1 MKTNR
6 LFTLFFSAVISAI
19 VSFWLA
25 PSASAQTVWSQY
37 LDTPPSGSEQ
47 IEWNASS
54 YVLTATGSEE
64 AGVLGT
70 IENEIRSSLSSAGIS
85 WMTLQYI
92 ETPASDTYE
101 MHFSVSSNTTGSV
114 RSVLFGGTFRV
125 NQLYQGYG
133 SGPALVGGN
142 GQTFTVFPSETVSIR
157 LINLIPGDTYTLYND
172 SGIAIDSFLATGATH
187 EYRSTFDEGE
197 YHFNFDNSDFS
208 IEYHGFL
215 SYRFVTLAGTYDLSA
230 DGGVF
235 RYPITG
241 YFSGNTY
248 HPISSVGDISFLNAL
263 SSFLNSGQSSLWDSA
278 MTVSFGYDGASASG
292 YVEIC
297 CQPNFGSAERV
308 SHLEIKRL
316 NGREIVFSQSSG
328 GRLLMVE
335 AVHDP
340 SLGTVTVRDSQF
352 GVAYT
357 ASDGTHSV
365 SATGNGGDLVLDISS
380 FSLPLYVRGSC
391 LGREI
396 CLLVIL
402 PENDIPSPEG
412 AVEALGANRILS
424 RTHNDS
430 GVTAEDMEYYDG
442 LGYRKLSVMAGA
454 GGGGGRN
461 DIVKPFRRD
470 FLSREYRDYLPYAR
484 LRGIGDSL
492 YVSSPFTAQAAYY
505 RATQSLQPGE
515 EFAYASE
522 VSENALQGRPLSS
535 ALPGEAY
542 HEAHHMTRLAYRGN
556 DEDEIP
562 LLRVS
567 LSECSM
573 TVDGYYS
580 PGTLLCTETVDGDGR
595 VSELWTDRSGRT
607 VCEKRFLDSLRT
619 SAAVTSY
626 AYDRLGRLRWAVSP
640 EGSALLGQ
648 GTTYAATS
656 DLASR
661 WCYLYFYD
669 SRGRL
674 TEKRLPGPV
683 AEKYVYD
690 NADRLVLTQSPL
702 MTSSSSYAIGIY
714 YDALGRETGRKRV
727 NLLSK
732 TIEEIRS
739 SFESSGTHSY
749 YTREN
754 NPLWKETAYDAYP
767 EWLPGGLEFVQE
779 NGFPGQDTI
788 RTRGLA
794 TALRQTVLGEGGYY
808 YASMYYDSLGRVVQK
823 VEMLPSGTL
832 RTSSVFDRQ
841 GNILREKATFAAD
854 SLSHALERTFSYDSR
869 GRLLEECAY
878 LDGARM
884 SSVESAYDGL
894 GRVIGLSYREDIE
907 ENEYTVH
914 NDLSYNLQGWMNGC
928 SAGYENDFF
937 LSRLHFDDPLPGDAP
952 SYTGNVS
959 SWWTWHDTGEDYSDN
974 EFGFSYDHLGRLTAT
989 RSVKGGEQDLFGED
1003 LSYDLNGNI
1012 TSLTRREGSSE
1023 GTTKTWSYTGNR
1035 RSRHSYDAAG
1045 NIRSGGMPGVESITY
1060 NILDLPSSVTLSGV
1074 SDHTV
1079 EYAYLLDGTKTAA
1092 VEREKITFPP
1102 IIPPMPLSE
1111 GETAEVQASLPTDL
1125 EPIMMRRRGHV
1136 YAGPFRFYVN
1146 DYDSTFV
1153 LESAAFSEGRIVR
1166 KELSNSSF
1174 IYEPHFFIKD
1184 HLGSVRAVVKAD
1196 GEILQQNDYQPYGE
1210 KILADGHAS
1219 GENDYLYCGKEF
1231 QSFFDLP
1238 FYDSGAR
1245 FQRNDGIFL
1254 SIDPLAEKY
1263 YGISP
1268 YAYCAGNPV
1277 RYSDN
1282 DGNDR
1287 KDKVIG
1293 FVIGVA
1299 TNVVPFSTGLR
1310 DQYSPTDPS
1319 DYNETLRAVDETVL
1333 TVGTRLTTGGGGL
1346 AAVGATTALIG
1357 GTTIVASAG
1366 TAAVEGGAVAV
1377 VGAEAVAV
1385 GTKASLVGVMLM
1397 GNSKANSSAGYEHG
1411 KETGSDKATTT
1422 ASKKLWDNGNKNNYE
1437 HIDVEVPGT
1446 RKGQIHYQDKT
1457 GKYIYKNGKFYAK
1470 NPKTGEYTDLAPRR
1484 INKKLSN
1491 PKIQRAIEKGN
1502 RYLGE

>member
-1 MKTNR
+1 MEDKVMKTKR
-6 LFTLFFSAVISAI
+6 LFNIVFSTVISAL

-25 PSASAQTVWSQY
+25 SSASAQTVWSQY

-70 IENEIRSSLSSAGIS
+70 IENEIRSSLASAGIS
-85 WMTLQYI
+85 WMSLQYI

-133 SGPALVGGN
+133 TGPALVDGN
-142 GQTFTVFPSETVSIR
+142 HHAYSAFPGETVTIR
-157 LINLIPGDTYTLYND
+157 LKNLIPGDTYTLYSA
-172 SGIAIDSFLATGATH
+172 SGIAIDSFVAIGATH
-187 EYRSTFDEGE
+187 DYRSTFDEGE
-197 YHFNFDNSDFS
+197 YHFNFDNSYFS
-208 IEYHGFL
+208 IDYHDFL
-215 SYRFVTLAGTYDLSA
+215 SYKFVTLAGSYDISA

-278 MTVSFGYDGASASG
+278 MTVSFGYDGASASA

-297 CQPNFGSAERV
+297 CPPNFGSAERV

-335 AVHDP
+335 TVHDP
-340 SLGTVTVRDSQF
+340 ANGTLAVRDSQF

-365 SATGNGGDLVLDISS
+365 SATGNGGDLVLNISS
-380 FSLPLYVRGSC
+380 FSLPFSVKGNC

-424 RTHNDS
+424 RTHNDQ
-430 GVTAEDMEYYDG
+430 GVTADDIEYYDG

-522 VSENALQGRPLSS
+522 VSENATQGRTLSS

-542 HEAHHMTRLAYRGN
+542 HEAHHMTRLSFRGN

-567 LSECSM
+567 LSDCSM

-626 AYDRLGRLRWAVSP
+626 AYDRIGRLRWAVSP

-702 MTSSSSYAIGIY
+702 MASSSFALGIY
-714 YDALGRETGRKRV
+714 YDALGRETGRKKV

-749 YTREN
+749 YTRAN
-754 NPLWKETAYDAYP
+754 NPVWKETAFDTYP
-767 EWLPGGLEFVQE
+767 EWVPEGLEFVQE
-779 NGFPGQDTI
+779 NGFPGPDTL

-794 TALRQTVLGEGGYY
+794 TALRQTVLGDGGYS

-823 VEMLPSGTL
+823 VEMLPAGTL
-832 RTSSVFDRQ
+832 RTSSAFDRQ
-841 GNILREKATFAAD
+841 GNILREKASFAAD
-854 SLSHALERTFSYDSR
+854 SLSHVLERTFTYDSR

-937 LSRLHFDDPLPGDAP
+937 LSRLHFDDPLPGEAP

-989 RSVKGGEQDLFGED
+989 RSVKGGEQDLYGED

-1012 TSLTRREGSSE
+1012 TSLTRREGTSE
-1023 GTTKTWSYTGNR
+1023 GTTKSWTYTGNR
-1035 RSRHSYDAAG
+1035 RSGHSYDAAG

-1060 NILDLPSSVTLSGV
+1060 NILSLPSSVTLSGV

-1102 IIPPMPLSE
+1102 IIPPMPLTE

-1166 KELSNSSF
+1166 KELNDSVF
-1174 IYEPHFFIKD
+1174 IFEPHFFIKD

-1196 GEILQQNDYQPYGE
+1196 GEILQQNDFQPYGE
-1210 KILADGHAS
+1210 KILADGLAS

-1231 QSFFDLP
+1231 QTFFDLP

-1268 YAYCAGNPV
+1268 YAYCSGDPINRVDPE
-1277 RYSDN
+1277 
-1282 DGNDR
+1282 GMIDR
-1287 KDKVIG
+1287 KMLIKGGEAIASGAGSLIG
-1293 FVIGVA
+1293 ASLLTAGTSGGAAPFVGFLAVEGASSLGIGVA
-1299 TNVVPFSTGLR
+1299 LVITGLM
-1310 DQYSPTDPS
+1310 TDPS
-1319 DYNETLRAVDETVL
+1319 ESNDFVTENIPTSGTNAISKSADLIAGNEYHEIEDVVSVVTSLA
-1333 TVGTRLTTGGGGL
+1333 GL
-1346 AAVGATTALIG
+1346 
-1357 GTTIVASAG
+1357 
-1366 TAAVEGGAVAV
+1366 
-1377 VGAEAVAV
+1377 
-1385 GTKASLVGVMLM
+1385 
-1397 GNSKANSSAGYEHG
+1397 
-1411 KETGSDKATTT
+1411 
-1422 ASKKLWDNGNKNNYE
+1422 
-1437 HIDVEVPGT
+1437 
-1446 RKGQIHYQDKT
+1446 KT
-1457 GKYIYKNGKFYAK
+1457 GISLDDPQKAFSSLSTLFQIYKSAK
-1470 NPKTGEYTDLAPRR
+1470 VLNSDTREKEDSAKDSSIQSTD
-1484 INKKLSN
+1484 KKELTDQQYIIPEITYPYWEN
-1491 PKIQRAIEKGN
+1491 E
-1502 RYLGE
+1502 

>member
-1 MKTNR
+1 MEDKIMKTNR
-6 LFTLFFSAVISAI
+6 LFTILFSAVISAI

-25 PSASAQTVWSQY
+25 PSAAAQTVWSQY

-64 AGVLGT
+64 AGIMGT
-70 IENEIRSSLSSAGIS
+70 IENEIRSSLASAGIG
-85 WMTLQYI
+85 WMSLQYI
-92 ETPASDTYE
+92 ENPASDTYE
-101 MHFSVSSNTTGSV
+101 MHFSVASNTTGHV

-133 SGPALVGGN
+133 SGPALVDGDGH
-142 GQTFTVFPSETVSIR
+142 TYTVFPGETVSIR
-157 LINLIPGDTYTLYND
+157 LKDLIPGDTYTLYNA
-172 SGIAIDSFLATGATH
+172 SGIAIGSFVAIGATH
-187 EYRSTFDEGE
+187 DYRSTFDEGE

-208 IEYHGFL
+208 IEYHDFL
-215 SYRFVTLAGTYDLSA
+215 SYRFVTLAGSYDLSA

-278 MTVSFGYDGASASG
+278 MTVSFGYDGASASA

-316 NGREIVFSQSSG
+316 NGREIVFSQSPG

-335 AVHDP
+335 TVHDF
-340 SLGTVTVRDSQF
+340 SLGIATVRDSQP

-357 ASDGTHSV
+357 ASDGNGSA

-380 FSLPLYVRGSC
+380 LSLPFSVRGSC

-396 CLLVIL
+396 CLLIVR

-430 GVTAEDMEYYDG
+430 GVTADDIEYYDG
-442 LGYRKLSVMAGA
+442 LGCRKLSVLAGA

-461 DIVKPFRRD
+461 DIVQPFRRD

-492 YVSSPFTAQAAYY
+492 YVSAPFSAQAAYY
-505 RATQSLQPGE
+505 RATRSLPAGE
-515 EFAYASE
+515 EFAYETSFF
-522 VSENALQGRPLSS
+522 ENATAGRVLKES
-535 ALPGEAY
+535 LPGEDY
-542 HEAHHMTRLAYRGN
+542 HHTAHSTRFSYRGN
-556 DEDEIP
+556 VEDEIP
-562 LLRVS
+562 LLRVNR
-567 LSECSM
+567 SECSM

-580 PGTLLCTETVDGDGR
+580 PGTLLCTETTDGDGR
-595 VSELWTDRSGRT
+595 VSELWTDLSGRT

-661 WCYLYFYD
+661 WCFLYFND

-690 NADRLVLTQSPL
+690 NADRLVLVQSPL
-702 MTSSSSYAIGIY
+702 MTTSSSYAIGIY
-714 YDALGRETGRKRV
+714 YDAHGRETGRKRV

-749 YTREN
+749 YTRAN
-754 NPLWKETAYDAYP
+754 NPVWKETAYDAYP
-767 EWLPGGLEFVQE
+767 SWMPEELEFVRE
-779 NGFPGQDTI
+779 EGFPAADTLRTGGLVTAVGQV
-788 RTRGLA
+788 
-794 TALRQTVLGEGGYY
+794 VLGDGGYS

-832 RTSSVFDRQ
+832 RTSSAFDRQ

-854 SLSHALERTFSYDSR
+854 SLSHVLERTFSYDQR

-914 NDLSYNLQGWMNGC
+914 NYLSYNLQGWMNGC

-959 SWWTWHDTGEDYSDN
+959 SWWTWHDSGEDYGDN
-974 EFGFSYDHLGRLTAT
+974 EFGFTYDRLGRLTAT

-1023 GTTKTWSYTGNR
+1023 GTTKTWTYTGNR
-1035 RSRHSYDAAG
+1035 RSAHSYDSAG
-1045 NIRSGGMPGVESITY
+1045 NIRSGGMPGVTSITY
-1060 NILDLPSSVTLSGV
+1060 NILGLPSSVTLNGISG
-1074 SDHTV
+1074 HTV
-1079 EYAYLLDGTKTAA
+1079 EYAWLLDGTKTSA
-1092 VEREKITFPP
+1092 VEREKITIPP
-1102 IIPPMPLSE
+1102 VIPPMPLST
-1111 GETAEVQASLPTDL
+1111 GETAEVKASIPADL
-1125 EPIMMRRRGHV
+1125 EPIMMRRKGYV

-1153 LESAAFSEGRIVR
+1153 LESVAISEGRIVR
-1166 KELSNSSF
+1166 KELSEGSF
-1174 IYEPHFFIKD
+1174 VYEPHFFIKD

-1210 KILADGHAS
+1210 KIIDSDHLS
-1219 GENDYLYCGKEF
+1219 GENDYLYGGKEF

-1245 FQRNDGIFL
+1245 FQRTDGIFL

-1268 YAYCAGNPV
+1268 YAYCSGNPINRV
-1277 RYSDN
+1277 DPE
-1282 DGNDR
+1282 GMIDR
-1287 KDKVIG
+1287 KMLIKGGEAIASGAGSLIG
-1293 FVIGVA
+1293 ASLLTAGTSGGAAPFVGFLVVEGASSLGIGVA
-1299 TNVVPFSTGLR
+1299 FVITGLM
-1310 DQYSPTDPS
+1310 TDPS
-1319 DYNETLRAVDETVL
+1319 DSNDFVTENIPTSGTNALSKAADVIAGNEYHEIEDVTSLATSLVGLKTGISLTTPKNALGTIL
-1333 TVGTRLTTGGGGL
+1333 TVGQIGLSTYNLIEDMNDKNSRNTGNVNPASSEKKGEQKNI
-1346 AAVGATTALIG
+1346 AT
-1357 GTTIVASAG
+1357 
-1366 TAAVEGGAVAV
+1366 
-1377 VGAEAVAV
+1377 
-1385 GTKASLVGVMLM
+1385 
-1397 GNSKANSSAGYEHG
+1397 YEIP
-1411 KETGSDKATTT
+1411 EIYYPY
-1422 ASKKLWDNGNKNNYE
+1422 WENK
-1437 HIDVEVPGT
+1437 
-1446 RKGQIHYQDKT
+1446 
-1457 GKYIYKNGKFYAK
+1457 
-1470 NPKTGEYTDLAPRR
+1470 
-1484 INKKLSN
+1484 
-1491 PKIQRAIEKGN
+1491 
-1502 RYLGE
+1502 